1 MYNIQLQVKQ
11 SKGDPGIGSWNMGFC
26 QTSFFLLR
34 STGILEVRLIYSLG
48 KVSLHILSKNL
59 HSTTSTLKILFL
71 QLSLE
76 GLLRISVSAI
86 VRCVYNILHHF
97 PGFLHNSTL
106 SFFSI
111 SYLLTDIEL
120 FAKHKCTHYTLNQN
134 QKK

>member
-1 MYNIQLQVKQ
+1 MYNNQLQVKQ
-11 SKGDPGIGSWNMGFC
+11 SKRGPGIGSWNIGFC
-26 QTSFFLLR
+26 QTSFFLPR
-34 STGILEVRLIYSLG
+34 YSTGILEVRLIYSLG
-48 KVSLHILSKNL
+48 KVSPHILSKNL

-120 FAKHKCTHYTLNQN
+120 FAKHKCTILL
-134 QKK
+134 